1 MFGSLGGPELILI
14 LVLALLLFGP
24 RKIPEIGRALGRTV
38 GEFRKATAEFRA
50 TLEREVE
57 LEKIQEAGEG
67 LKAAGRE
74 AGAVARETSVFGRLG
89 APVAPAA
96 PDPGPYG
103 AGEPGAERPALG
115 PEGRP
120 AASRRAPTPFED
132 DDGSSTD
139 GSASLP
145 SRDGPPLG

>member
-1 MFGSLGGPELILI
+1 MFGSLGGPELILL

-57 LEKIQEAGEG
+57 LEKLKETGDGLRSMGKEAT
-67 LKAAGRE
+67 AAARE
-74 AGAVARETSVFGRLG
+74 ASFLGRPG
-89 APVAPAA
+89 APGLPGAA
-96 PDPGPYG
+96 SAPYG
-103 AGEPGAERPALG
+103 SGEPGSAPPRPG
-115 PEGRP
+115 PEGP
-120 AASRRAPTPFED
+120 AADPRRAPVPFAD
-132 DDGSSTD
+132 DDGSPSD
-139 GSASLP
+139 ASASLP